1 MRRLLLGIV
10 VLVGMAVPAPG
21 QPAKEKA
28 LPISREA
35 LLGKWE
41 GKSGMT
47 VVRLDFAA
55 KGVGGEVEERLG
67 NGGRGIGFK
76 GDYEIDPKANAVR
89 IDSLGEGR
97 LVKGGG
103 LRVTLDRPQLNLPR
117 GAVITLSRPMRR
129 D

>member
-1 MRRLLLGIV
+1 V
-10 VLVGMAVPAPG
+10 VILIGLSGAPSPG
-21 QPAKEKA
+21 QQEKEKP
-28 LPISREA
+28 LPISKET

-41 GKSGMT
+41 GKSGNT
-47 VVRLDFAA
+47 TVRLNFAA

-67 NGGRGIGFK
+67 NGERGIGFK
-76 GDYEIDPKANAVR
+76 DDYDIDPKANAVK
-89 IDSLGEGR
+89 IGSFGEGR

-103 LRVTLDRPQLNLPR
+103 LRVTLSGPQLSLPR